1 MQYIGGEPGPG
12 SSWDCGSGCGS
23 GDSGGGGGGGEAI
36 REGEPT
42 ALARA
47 DIYLLDPVIDKVR
60 WAASIG
66 GCGGSVDRT

>member
-23 GDSGGGGGGGEAI
+23 GDSGGGGKAI
-36 REGEPT
+36 REGEPK
-42 ALARA
+42 ALAWA

-60 WAASIG
+60 G
-66 GCGGSVDRT
+66 